1 MPQEFLAQKARA
13 LLPILFEFARGGAM
27 RRMDSS
33 HERIRLLEISYVFD
47 FLFESSRTF
56 CLKSVFRE
64 NYIVIVDS

>member
-27 RRMDSS
+27 RQVDSS
-33 HERIRLLEISYVFD
+33 HERISLLEISYVFD